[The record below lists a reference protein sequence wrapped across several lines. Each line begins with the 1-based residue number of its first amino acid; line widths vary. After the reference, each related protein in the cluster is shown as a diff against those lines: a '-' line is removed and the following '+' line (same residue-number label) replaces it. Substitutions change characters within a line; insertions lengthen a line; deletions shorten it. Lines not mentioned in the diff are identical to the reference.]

1 MLKKLKENLIKYSQ
15 FLILTS
21 VGLIILFSLFSF
33 SSQDNTVYKF
43 DSTLKVYNNLLGY
56 FGSLIS
62 DILIRTFGYNSYFL
76 PIFLIF
82 TSLRIVTG
90 RPIKWY
96 SFACLPFFMML
107 ICFFSVVLIKEL
119 SFSQLDGGFLGEALF
134 YYFETFYSSGSYYY
148 YLLVGLALMTT
159 LVLTITFNIGFKSI
173 LNLLNILKTLISFIF
188 KIVSKGNIKINF
200 FDRFKIATSSKSN
213 FSGKRTLTSNKK
225 RAVKSTKFIF
235 PSINLL
241 EKPKIIEGLDIEN
254 RKNAEINKALLSNVL
269 ADFKISGQITDVK
282 QGPIVTL
289 FELKPAPGTLTSSVI
304 SRTEDIARS
313 MSAIS
318 ARISTIPGK
327 DALGIEIP
335 NKRRETVYLRELLSS
350 NLNENQDI
358 KLPLAL
364 GKDIFG
370 NPVIVDLARMPHLR
384 ALC

>member
-1 MLKKLKENLIKYSQ
+1 M
-15 FLILTS
+15 
-21 VGLIILFSLFSF
+21 
-33 SSQDNTVYKF
+33 
-43 DSTLKVYNNLLGY
+43 
-56 FGSLIS
+56 
-62 DILIRTFGYNSYFL
+62 
-76 PIFLIF
+76 
-82 TSLRIVTG
+82 TG
-90 RPIKWY
+90 RPINGIHSHASLFY
-96 SFACLPFFMML
+96 NVDMFFL
-107 ICFFSVVLIKEL
+107 SCFDQGVKFHE
-119 SFSQLDGGFLGEALF
+119 LDGGFLGEALF

-148 YLLVGLALMTT
+148 YLLQAFPDNNFM
-159 LVLTITFNIGFKSI
+159 LTITFNIGFKNI
-173 LNLLNILKTLISFIF
+173 LNYSDFKDFISFIF
-188 KIVSKGNIKINF
+188 KIVSKRNIKINF
-200 FDRFKIATSSKSN
+200 SDHFKIARSSKSN
-213 FSGKRTLTSNKK
+213 FSGKRSLTSNKK
-225 RAVKSTKFIF
+225 RAIKATKFIF

-241 EKPKIIEGLDIEN
+241 EEPKIIEGLDTEN

-350 NLNENQDI
+350 NLNENEDI

-370 NPVIVDLARMPHLR
+370 NPVIVDLARMPHLLV
-384 ALC
+384 AGTQVQVNQ